1 MTQQREGV
9 PSQAAPPHPAFAPGT
24 LVVVGLASE
33 ARLLPPGVR
42 VLVSGADPTRLA
54 RALDSRPEGVERLLS
69 FGLAGGLAPGVARGA
84 LLAAEAV
91 VAEGGIFL
99 PDPAWTAEIVA
110 RTGALPAVLAG
121 SEALAPDAAAKRALH
136 AATRA
141 LAVDMES
148 GVMARAAARHGLP
161 FAVLR
166 AVADRAEESIPR
178 AAALTPEGRPDLP
191 RVLLGLLRR
200 PWELPAL
207 IRLGRASA
215 AAHAVLRQA
224 ASA

>member
-1 MTQQREGV
+1 LLIPE
-9 PSQAAPPHPAFAPGT
+9 GT

-33 ARLLPPGVR
+33 ARLLPPGAR
-42 VLVSGADPTRLA
+42 VLVSGADPARLA
-54 RALDSRPEGVERLLS
+54 RALEARPEGVERLLS
-69 FGLAGGLAPGVARGA
+69 FGLAGGLATGVARGA

-91 VAEGGIFL
+91 VAEGAIFL
-99 PDPAWTAEIVA
+99 PDPAWTAEILA
-110 RTGALPAVLAG
+110 RTGAAPAVLAG
-121 SEALAPDAAAKRALH
+121 SEALLPDAAAKRALH

-166 AVADRAEESIPR
+166 AVADTAEESIPR
-178 AAALTPEGRPDLP
+178 AAALTPEGRPVLP
-191 RVLLGLLRR
+191 RVLLGLARR

>member
-1 MTQQREGV
+1 MTQQRKGV

-33 ARLLPPGVR
+33 ARLLPPGAR

-54 RALDSRPEGVERLLS
+54 RALDSRPAGVERLLS

-91 VAEGGIFL
+91 VAAGGIFL

-121 SEALAPDAAAKRALH
+121 SEALAPDAAVKRALH